1 MTLGGGSPTMVAE
14 RQHSAPPYGQVARA
28 KGRQKGVQI
37 MGRRIR
43 LAAVS
48 FSPAA
53 KDLKQGQ
60 LDLTAIGEMAR
71 QVVAMDRP
79 DFICFP
85 EICACG
91 GDLKGGVANAPEVEA
106 FTAEVGKLARELK
119 VNLVIPFLEKFAGR
133 VYNSVPIVDRSGTL
147 KMVYRKNFPTT
158 GEMEHGV
165 SPGWEVPVAE
175 CDGVR
180 VGAAVCF
187 DLNYSE
193 VAEQLEKQR
202 AQLVFW
208 PTMFW
213 GGKLLEHWTLRYGFA
228 MVAAF
233 GVESAIVDM
242 NGTFLAK
249 QGQDTWQVRGGRLS
263 PWAVADINVERELFH
278 LDFNQNKFAAMRKK
292 YGADI
297 KLEIRQPEAYFLL
310 SSERDGLT
318 IDQLIKEF
326 ELEPLRDYLAR
337 SARMRD
343 DHLRGHPEA
352 AKLPPRTGP
361 MKDR

>member
-1 MTLGGGSPTMVAE
+1 
-14 RQHSAPPYGQVARA
+14 
-28 KGRQKGVQI
+28 
-37 MGRRIR
+37 MGRRVR

-48 FSPAA
+48 YSPSA
-53 KDLKQGQ
+53 KDLQRGEI
-60 LDLTAIGEMAR
+60 DLRAIGDIAR
-71 QVVAMDRP
+71 QVVASDRA
-79 DFICFP
+79 DFVCFP

-91 GDLKGGVANAPEVEA
+91 GDLAGGVKNAPELEPFVK
-106 FTAEVGKLARELK
+106 EVAKLAVELK
-119 VNLVIPFLEKFAGR
+119 VNLIIPFLEKFAGR
-133 VYNSVPIVDRSGTL
+133 VYNSVPIVDRTGKL
-147 KMVYRKNFPTT
+147 AMVYRKNFPTT

-165 SPGWEVPVAE
+165 SPGWEVPVAV
-175 CDGVR
+175 CDGIR

-193 VAEQLEKQR
+193 VAEQLERQR
-202 AQLVFW
+202 TQVVFW

-228 MVAAF
+228 MAAAF

-242 NGTFLAK
+242 SGSFLAR

-278 LDFNQNKFAAMRKK
+278 LDFNQNKFVAMRKK

-297 KLEIRQPEAYFLL
+297 RLEIRQPEAYFLL
-310 SSERDGLT
+310 SSEREGLT
-318 IDQLIKEF
+318 IDSLIAEF
-326 ELEPLRDYLAR
+326 ELEPLRGYLAR

-343 DHLRGHPEA
+343 EHLRGHPEA
-352 AKLPPRTGP
+352 SQQPPRTGP
-361 MKDR
+361 MKER